1 MTYNSLGQRV
11 DHHQTRVDKYPRRV
25 PHVLIVDD
33 DVDCALALEKIF
45 RELGAEVSFARD
57 PNEARRKISSGKAD
71 IIILDW
77 LLNQT
82 TSADEVVGQAVNL
95 LQRFSKPSDR
105 SGADKP
111 KIVTYSGLAGA
122 EIHLPDSP
130 FYQHMDHW
138 QKPLRYRDLV
148 GRGAEL
154 LAACGY

>member
-1 MTYNSLGQRV
+1 MTYNSLGHKS
-11 DHHQTRVDKYPRRV
+11 DHHQTRLDKYPRRV

-33 DVDCALALEKIF
+33 DVDCALAVEKIF
-45 RELGAEVSFARD
+45 RELGAEVTFATD

-82 TSADEVVGQAVNL
+82 TSADEVVEQAVRM
-95 LQRFSKPSDR
+95 LQRFSAEDPR
-105 SGADKP
+105 PHADKP
-111 KIVTYSGLAGA
+111 KIVTYSGLAGT
-122 EIHLPDSP
+122 EINLPESP
-130 FYQHMDHW
+130 YYQHMDHW
-138 QKPLRYRDLV
+138 QKPLRHTDLV